1 MHCFN
6 GRLIFNLTMMI
17 SFILYSAEIPFSRG
31 GISVESIASYV
42 KVQAK
47 LGLVLMWNQ
56 EDSLWVCFL
65 PTVFDAT
72 NVSKVIYNK

>member
-1 MHCFN
+1 MII
-6 GRLIFNLTMMI
+6 IF
-17 SFILYSAEIPFSRG
+17 FIPYSAEIPFSRG

-72 NVSKVIYNK
+72 NVSEVIYNK